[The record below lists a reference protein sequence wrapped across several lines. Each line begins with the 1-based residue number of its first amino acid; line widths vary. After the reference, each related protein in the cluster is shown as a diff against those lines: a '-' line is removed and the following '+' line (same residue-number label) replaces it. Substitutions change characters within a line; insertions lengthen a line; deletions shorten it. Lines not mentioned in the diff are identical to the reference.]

1 MFHPSRCLVWSS
13 ASSGLISCVTNMNC
27 WVHFNPLIIYGCQRN
42 TWVFPRGILT
52 HPRHKA
58 EQIMSSIPKADNA
71 QNSVHRLILL
81 HMTKHLETRWVTH
94 SQCRRTRMEGHR
106 QAEVE
111 RNLWLHKN
119 SRPGERYTLQWFW
132 QSIHRRASMNNESA
146 SAAVPR
152 RHGRRS
158 AFVVSVDTD
167 AHLTE
172 WSQTSIMKRG
182 SVPRQKRVG
191 KVTLI
196 QSTKKINDDLIDNH
210 YSLKKQ

>member
-1 MFHPSRCLVWSS
+1 
-13 ASSGLISCVTNMNC
+13 
-27 WVHFNPLIIYGCQRN
+27 
-42 TWVFPRGILT
+42 
-52 HPRHKA
+52 
-58 EQIMSSIPKADNA
+58 
-71 QNSVHRLILL
+71 
-81 HMTKHLETRWVTH
+81 
-94 SQCRRTRMEGHR
+94 
-106 QAEVE
+106 
-111 RNLWLHKN
+111 
-119 SRPGERYTLQWFW
+119 
-132 QSIHRRASMNNESA
+132 MNNESA